1 VIVERRIF
9 QMLKMMDTFFKNPLP
24 GLALAIAMLV
34 CLPPAQAAKPTHPK
48 VVISQVEQ
56 GTITDEIKLSGTV
69 SSPRVTRLSAEVSG
83 LVNQVYVDAGSLV
96 KSGDTLL
103 SLDTE
108 LENLSLKAAKA
119 TALRATE
126 ELADAKRRFEDGKRL
141 AKKKTMSAN
150 ELKSLEAGVNIARAT
165 LQRYAA
171 EKQLQQAR
179 LERHQLVAPFAGVI
193 SHKFVETGEWI
204 KPGDTVMELVANE
217 NLRIDFQV
225 PQQEFPRINSTSE
238 IQIKLDALPDKVFNG
253 IVQTVVPYSDSD
265 ARTFLL
271 RVSLSDSS
279 PAILP
284 GMSASGLLRLKSGS
298 QGLMVSRDAVLRYPD
313 GRITVW
319 VVEKHGDNMSVSER
333 RIKTGSSFNNT
344 VSILDGLKAGDQ
356 VVVEGN
362 ESLKDGQTITVIS
375 R

>member
-1 VIVERRIF
+1 MAAGKRIF
-9 QMLKMMDTFFKNPLP
+9 HMIKIVNTFFKYLLP
-24 GLALAIAMLV
+24 GFILAIVMMAY
-34 CLPPAQAAKPTHPK
+34 LPRGYAAKPAHPN
-48 VVISQVEQ
+48 VITSQVEQ
-56 GTITDEIKLSGTV
+56 GTIIDEIKLSGTV

-83 LVNQVYVDAGSLV
+83 LVNHVYVDAGSLV
-96 KSGDTLL
+96 NSGQPLL

-119 TALRATE
+119 TAQRAAE
-126 ELADAKRRFEDGKRL
+126 ELADAERRFEDGKRL
-141 AKKKTMSAN
+141 AKKKTLSAN

-165 LQRYAA
+165 LQRYTA

-193 SHKFVETGEWI
+193 SQKFVEIGEWI

-225 PQQEFPRINSTSE
+225 PQQEFPRIDSTSE
-238 IQIKLDALPDKVFNG
+238 ISITLDALPDKVFNG
-253 IVQTVVPYSDSD
+253 VIQTVVPYSDSD

-271 RVSLSDSS
+271 RVSPSDPST
-279 PAILP
+279 AILP
-284 GMSASGLLRLKSGS
+284 GMSASGLLRLTTGS
-298 QGLMVSRDAVLRYPD
+298 QGIIVSRDAVLRYPD

-319 VVEKHGDNMSVSER
+319 VVEKHDDNMIVSER
-333 RIKTGSSFNNT
+333 RVKTGSSFNNK
-344 VSILDGLKAGDQ
+344 VSILDGLKSGDQ

-362 ESLKDGQTITVIS
+362 ESLKDGQTVTLKN

>member
-1 VIVERRIF
+1 MAAGKRIF
-9 QMLKMMDTFFKNPLP
+9 HMIKIVNTFFKNLLP
-24 GLALAIAMLV
+24 GFILAIVMMAYLT
-34 CLPPAQAAKPTHPK
+34 QGYAAKPAHPN
-48 VVISQVEQ
+48 VITSQVEQ
-56 GTITDEIKLSGTV
+56 GTIIDEIKLSGTV

-83 LVNQVYVDAGSLV
+83 LVNHVYVDAGSLV
-96 KSGDTLL
+96 KSGEPLL

-119 TALRATE
+119 TAQRAAE
-126 ELADAKRRFEDGKRL
+126 ELADAERRFEDGKRL
-141 AKKKTMSAN
+141 AKKKTLSAN
-150 ELKSLEAGVNIARAT
+150 ELKSLEAGVNIASAT
-165 LQRYAA
+165 LQRYTA

-193 SHKFVETGEWI
+193 TQKFVEIGEWI

-225 PQQEFPRINSTSE
+225 PQQEFPRIDSTSE
-238 IQIKLDALPDKVFNG
+238 ISITLDALPDKVFNG
-253 IVQTVVPYSDSD
+253 VIQTVVPYSDSD

-271 RVSLSDSS
+271 RVSPSDPST
-279 PAILP
+279 AILP
-284 GMSASGLLRLKSGS
+284 GMSASGLLRLTTGS
-298 QGLMVSRDAVLRYPD
+298 QGIIVSRDAVLRYPD

-319 VVEKHGDNMSVSER
+319 VVEKHDDNMIVSER
-333 RIKTGSSFNNT
+333 RVKTGSSFNNK
-344 VSILDGLKAGDQ
+344 VSILDGLKSGDQ

-362 ESLKDGQTITVIS
+362 ESLKDGQTVTLKN

>member
-1 VIVERRIF
+1 
-9 QMLKMMDTFFKNPLP
+9 MNKMVDTFFKNPLP
-24 GLALAIAMLV
+24 GFMLSIV
-34 CLPPAQAAKPTHPK
+34 MMTYLPQGYAAKPTHPI
-48 VVISQVEQ
+48 VITSQVEQ
-56 GTITDEIKLSGTV
+56 GTIIDEIKLSGTV

-83 LVNQVYVDAGSLV
+83 LINHVYVDAGSLV
-96 KSGDTLL
+96 KSGETLL

-108 LENLSLKAAKA
+108 LENLSLQAADA
-119 TALRATE
+119 TAQRATE

-141 AKKKTMSAN
+141 AKKKTLSAN
-150 ELKSLEAGVNIARAT
+150 ELKSLEANVNIARAT
-165 LQRYAA
+165 LQRYTA

-179 LERHQLVAPFAGVI
+179 LERHQLAAPFTGVI
-193 SHKFVETGEWI
+193 SQKFVEIGEWI

-225 PQQEFPRINSTSE
+225 PQQEFPRIKSSSE
-238 IQIKLDALPDKVFNG
+238 IRITLDALPDKVFNG
-253 IVQTVVPYSDSD
+253 VIQTVVPYSDSD

-284 GMSASGLLRLKSGS
+284 GMSASGLLRLTTES
-298 QGLMVSRDAVLRYPD
+298 QGLIVSRDAVLRYPD

-319 VVEKHGDNMSVSER
+319 VVKKHGDNMIVTER
-333 RIKTGSSFNNT
+333 RVKIGSSFNNR
-344 VSILDGLKAGDQ
+344 VSILSGLKAGDQ
-356 VVVEGN
+356 IVVEGN
-362 ESLKDGQTITVIS
+362 ESLKDGQTVILKI